1 MAGSGCG
8 QTRTMAAMR
17 IAIARRRLHR
27 TQLARY
33 LVPYTDLL
41 RTSGGTRDA
50 TQRVLQSGN
59 RVTDAIVTRELAK
72 IVDRDAVLADRV
84 EQRRAATDET
94 AREVAT
100 TAIERAL
107 DRALRYRYEV
117 VDALWP
123 LLAAADEVPCP
134 NDDSD
139 TDGDDARRRWVVPVV
154 GRAVAWALLA
164 GSIAA
169 VLVVAL
175 WFGERRIGSL
185 GVAELAVIAIL
196 SFLPGWLYI
205 RFIGQRAGAI
215 WDEYVLNLHRLGLD
229 HHQFLPQP
237 PRNSEYFDLWFEG
250 GGALLSGHRN
260 IYRQKFEAHFG
271 RSAAEVGPGARIRTD
286 TLFPIVLG
294 TVIFAIGWTALLW
307 DGAFTEPPAGT
318 LDILAFGFLGAY
330 LFDVQMLA
338 RRFFQSDLKPSAY
351 ASAVLRVIVVL
362 IIVFVMHQL
371 AEFGGVDWAQQE
383 AVVAF
388 VVGIFPLVGLRAL
401 NRAAAK
407 VLRGSVPTLDSRYP
421 LSDLDGMNVW
431 YEARLLEEG
440 IEDVQN
446 LVTAS
451 MVEVLLH
458 TRVSVARLVDWHD
471 QAQLFLHLRPRSEED
486 KRRDHPRSDG
496 GERCEHPRDAL
507 ASIGVRSATA
517 FLEAFP
523 VSAVNH
529 RGEWT
534 DPRAERA
541 LTALGRLT
549 NELSADEV
557 MTIARVLHAEP
568 GLAPVRSWRAWMKPK
583 VEEKRKPEQP
593 LRRLHAA

>member
-1 MAGSGCG
+1 
-8 QTRTMAAMR
+8 MR
-17 IAIARRRLHR
+17 IATARPRSHRRL
-27 TQLARY
+27 LAQY
-33 LVPYTDLL
+33 LAPATASLA
-41 RTSGGTRDA
+41 TSGA
-50 TQRVLQSGN
+50 TKGPAQRVLVLNN
-59 RVTDAIVTRELAK
+59 RVADAIVTRELAA
-72 IVDRDAVLADRV
+72 IVDRDRELARRV
-84 EQRRAATDET
+84 EVLRAATDKPARKAAT
-94 AREVAT
+94 AAVAGRL
-100 TAIERAL
+100 E
-107 DRALRYRYEV
+107 RALRYRPEL

-123 LLAAADEVPCP
+123 LLDAAEKVPCP
-134 NDDSD
+134 NDDDSD
-139 TDGDDARRRWVVPVV
+139 ADGEDTRRSRWVLPAAR
-154 GRAVAWALLA
+154 RAVAWALLA

-169 VLVVAL
+169 VLIVAL
-175 WFGERRIGSL
+175 WAGDRRAGSL
-185 GVAELAVIAIL
+185 GVGELAVIAML

-215 WDEYVLNLHRLGLD
+215 WDEYVLNLHRLKLD
-229 HHQFLPQP
+229 HPQFLPQP
-237 PRNSEYFDLWFEG
+237 PRNSEYFEAWFEG
-250 GGALLSGHRN
+250 GGAMLSGHRN

-271 RSAAEVGPGARIRTD
+271 RSAAEVGPGARIRTE

-330 LFDVQMLA
+330 LFDIQMLA

-351 ASAVLRVIVVL
+351 ASAVLRVIIVL
-362 IIVFVMHQL
+362 ILVLVMHQL
-371 AEFGGVDWAQQE
+371 GELAGGDRAKEE

-388 VVGIFPLVGLRAL
+388 VVGLFPLVGLRAL
-401 NRAAAK
+401 NRVAAK
-407 VLRGSVPTLDSRYP
+407 LLRGSVPTLDSKYP

-486 KRRDHPRSDG
+486 KRRDHPRSD
-496 GERCEHPRDAL
+496 EDKRREHPRDTL
-507 ASIGVRSATA
+507 AAIGVRSATA
-517 FLEAFP
+517 FLEMFP
-523 VSAVNH
+523 VTAVND

-541 LTALGRLT
+541 FNALGPPPG
-549 NELSADEV
+549 NELSADAV
-557 MTIARVLHAEP
+557 MAIARVLHAER
-568 GLAPVRSWRAWMKPK
+568 GLDPVKSWRDWMNPATD
-583 VEEKRKPEQP
+583 ERAPEQ
-593 LRRLHAA
+593 LRAKLHAA

>member
-1 MAGSGCG
+1 
-8 QTRTMAAMR
+8 MR
-17 IAIARRRLHR
+17 IAIARPRSHRRL
-27 TQLARY
+27 LARY
-33 LVPYTDLL
+33 LAPYTALL
-41 RTSGGTRDA
+41 ATSGGTKGA
-50 TQRVLQSGN
+50 AQRALGLEN
-59 RVTDAIVTRELAK
+59 RVADAIVTRELAT
-72 IVDRDAVLADRV
+72 IVDRDRELARRV
-84 EQRRAATDET
+84 ETLRAATDPPT
-94 AREVAT
+94 RKAAIA
-100 TAIERAL
+100 AIEGRL
-107 DRALRYRYEV
+107 DSALRYRREL

-123 LLAAADEVPCP
+123 LLAPAVEVPCP
-134 NDDSD
+134 NNDAEGDDD
-139 TDGDDARRRWVVPVV
+139 DGDDARRRRRWVIVDVR
-154 GRAVAWALLA
+154 RAFALALLA

-169 VLVVAL
+169 VLVIAL
-175 WFGERRIGSL
+175 WAGDRRVGSL
-185 GVAELAVIAIL
+185 GVPELAVIAIL

-229 HHQFLPQP
+229 HPQFLPRP
-237 PRNSEYFDLWFEG
+237 PANSEYFEPWFNG
-250 GGALLSGHRN
+250 GGATLSRHRN

-271 RSAAEVGPGARIRTD
+271 RSAAEVGPGSRIRTE

-307 DGAFTEPPAGT
+307 NGGFTEPPAGT

-330 LFDVQMLA
+330 LFDIQMLA

-371 AEFGGVDWAQQE
+371 AEFAGADWAQEE

-388 VVGIFPLVGLRAL
+388 VVGLFPVVGLRAL

-407 VLRGSVPTLDSRYP
+407 VLRGTVPTLDSRYP
-421 LSDLDGMNVW
+421 LSDLDGLNVW

-471 QAQLFLHLRPRSEED
+471 QAQLLLHLRPRRDNEE
-486 KRRDHPRSDG
+486 P
-496 GERCEHPRDAL
+496 HPRDAL
-507 ASIGVRSATA
+507 SAIGVRSATA

-523 VSAVNH
+523 VAAIDE
-529 RGEWT
+529 RGEWA
-534 DPRAERA
+534 DPRVQRA
-541 LTALGRLT
+541 LAALSRSPD
-549 NELSADEV
+549 NELTADEV
-557 MTIARVLHAEP
+557 MTIARVLDAEP
-568 GLAPVRSWRAWMKPK
+568 GLDPVRSWRAWMNPK
-583 VEEKRKPEQP
+583 VGERTTEPP
-593 LRRLHAA
+593 PVRLHAA